1 MLAFTF
7 LEGVTL
13 PNGVVKT
20 ANGTFDYTQY
30 TAMIDL
36 GQKVYYFKTYEN
48 PQVIQVDMKPLWK
61 SKEKVVQD
69 LGSIQT
75 SIFYGHFALKKNRSR
90 CSSGRKSEKF
100 LTVLRCALTFFEGAP
115 ILEITYVSF
124 RSPLFPPSGCGGD
137 GRLAHRRK
145 IEK

>member
-1 MLAFTF
+1 MPGGYTPPARFVWTVFQKLHMVPPKGIEEAVVAGFHI

-75 SIFYGHFALKKNRSR
+75 SIFYGH
-90 CSSGRKSEKF
+90 
-100 LTVLRCALTFFEGAP
+100 LR
-115 ILEITYVSF
+115 
-124 RSPLFPPSGCGGD
+124 
-137 GRLAHRRK
+137 
-145 IEK
+145 